1 MKFVWFIICGLIG
14 GGFAG
19 MGMGGGTF
27 LIPLLNVFYNVE
39 QHTAQAINLI
49 SFIPMAVISL
59 IVHFKNKLID
69 KRGVLYLIIPGVLSV
84 VGGAYLA
91 KLIKGVLLKRIF
103 GGFLIL
109 LAIFQL
115 IIFIKGIKD
124 KSKENAEKNQ

>member
-1 MKFVWFIICGLIG
+1 
-14 GGFAG
+14 
-19 MGMGGGTF
+19 
-27 LIPLLNVFYNVE
+27 
-39 QHTAQAINLI
+39 
-49 SFIPMAVISL
+49 MAVISL

-91 KLIKGVLLKRIF
+91 KLIKGDLLKRIF